1 MRCLVRQ
8 RIGAVSHRSERAHTT
23 PLDKWSR
30 TRSYRPPNAI
40 VAAHGSRP
48 NDGSVAHVSPEQTT
62 VRFELTIA
70 DMPIGARRATVCDSF
85 GRDIGSSVRCG
96 HRPYAGTA

>member
-1 MRCLVRQ
+1 MTATPAAGRAMRCLVRQ

-30 TRSYRPPNAI
+30 MRNYRPPNAI

-48 NDGSVAHVSPEQTT
+48 
-62 VRFELTIA
+62 
-70 DMPIGARRATVCDSF
+70 
-85 GRDIGSSVRCG
+85 
-96 HRPYAGTA
+96 